1 MTIVRRSL
9 AATPPPRLAFEMHRV
24 STSEDWRRIALLRYK
39 SLRGRGDIPESPAEA
54 FGDWHDRAFN
64 CQGFLLTHHGR
75 PAGTTRSSVSSAS
88 RRWPLPSMECFSK
101 EIAEA
106 IGADLTI
113 LEASLTA
120 IDPAVA
126 EPRTA
131 LFHLFKAH
139 MLRCAAE
146 GADWLIVAVPDAQIG
161 FYRHMFN
168 MRILSGAEQCPGLAS
183 PRVLMGLEFR
193 EHVDLL
199 RKRMPALAATAE
211 EEREFTATGKVAF
224 AAEAALHGA

>member
-1 MTIVRRSL
+1 MHR
-9 AATPPPRLAFEMHRV
+9 AATG
-24 STSEDWRRIALLRYK
+24 EDWRRVALLRYK
-39 SLRGRGDIPESPAEA
+39 ALRSRGDISESPGEA

-64 CQGFLLTHHGR
+64 CQAFLLMHQGR
-75 PAGTTRSSVSSAS
+75 PAGTTRSSLSSAS

-101 EIAEA
+101 EIAHA
-106 IGADLTI
+106 IAGDLTI

-120 IDPAVA
+120 VDPAVA

-146 GADWLIVAVPDAQIG
+146 GADWLIVAVPDTQIG
-161 FYRHMFN
+161 FYRRMFN
-168 MRILSGAEQCPGLAS
+168 MRILSGPEQCPGLAL

-193 EHVDLL
+193 EQAALL
-199 RKRMPALAATAE
+199 CKRMPTLAATPE
-211 EEREFTATGKVAF
+211 EEREFAAAGKVVF
-224 AAEAALHGA
+224 APGAAALAGGD

>member
-1 MTIVRRSL
+1 MHR
-9 AATPPPRLAFEMHRV
+9 AATG
-24 STSEDWRRIALLRYK
+24 EDWRRIALLRYK
-39 SLRGRGDIPESPAEA
+39 ALHSRGDIPENPAEA

-64 CQGFLLTHHGR
+64 CQAFLLAHHGR

-146 GADWLIVAVPDAQIG
+146 GVDWMIVAVPDTQIG
-161 FYRHMFN
+161 FYRRMFN
-168 MRILSGAEQCPGLAS
+168 MRILSGAEPCPGLAS

-193 EHVDLL
+193 EHAALL
-199 RKRMPALAATAE
+199 CKRMPILAATAD
-211 EEREFTATGKVAF
+211 EEREFAATGKVEF
-224 AAEAALHGA
+224 AADGAARASVD

>member
-1 MTIVRRSL
+1 MTTVRRSL
-9 AATPPPRLAFEMHRV
+9 PATLPPQPEFQMHRA
-24 STSEDWRRIALLRYK
+24 TTGEDCRRIAILRYK
-39 SLRGRGDIPESPAEA
+39 ALRSRADIAENPSES

-64 CQGFLLTHHGR
+64 CQAFLLTHHGR

-101 EIAEA
+101 EIGQAV
-106 IGADLTI
+106 GGDLTI

-120 IDPAVA
+120 VDPAVA

-146 GADWLIVAVPDAQIG
+146 GADWLIVAVPDTQIG
-161 FYRHMFN
+161 FYRRMFN
-168 MRILSGAEQCPGLAS
+168 MRILSGAEQCPGLAL

-193 EHVDLL
+193 EHAALL
-199 RKRMPALAATAE
+199 CKRMPALAATAE
-211 EEREFTATGKVAF
+211 EEREFAATGTVAF
-224 AAEAALHGA
+224 ASEAAL

>member
-1 MTIVRRSL
+1 MTTVRRSF
-9 AATPPPRLAFEMHRV
+9 AATLPPVSAFQMHRAV
-24 STSEDWRRIALLRYK
+24 TGEDWRRIALLRYK
-39 SLRGRGDIPESPAEA
+39 ALRGRGDIAESATEA

-64 CQGFLLTHHGR
+64 CQAFLLTHNGR

-88 RRWPLPSMECFSK
+88 RRWPLPAMECFSK

-106 IGADLTI
+106 VGGDLTI

-120 IDPAVA
+120 VDAAVV
-126 EPRTA
+126 EPRAA

-146 GADWLIVAVPDAQIG
+146 GADWLIVAVPDTQIG
-161 FYRHMFN
+161 FYRRMFN
-168 MRILSGAEQCPGLAS
+168 MRILSGPEQCPGLEL

-193 EHVDLL
+193 EHAALL
-199 RKRMPALAATAE
+199 AKRMPALATTPE
-211 EEREFTATGKVAF
+211 EEQEFTAAGKVAF
-224 AAEAALHGA
+224 AAEPVT

>member
-1 MTIVRRSL
+1 
-9 AATPPPRLAFEMHRV
+9 MHRAQ
-24 STSEDWRRIALLRYK
+24 SAEDWRRVADLRYRAF
-39 SLRGRGDIPESPAEA
+39 RGRGDIEENATQA
-54 FGDWHDRAFN
+54 YGDWHDRAFN
-64 CQGFLLTHHGR
+64 CQAFLMTRNGR

-101 EIAEA
+101 EIAHA
-106 IGADLTI
+106 VDGDLTI

-120 IDPAVA
+120 VDPAVA

-146 GADWLIVAVPDAQIG
+146 GADWLIVAVPDTQIG
-161 FYRHMFN
+161 FYRRMFN
-168 MRILSGAEQCPGLAS
+168 MRILSGAEQCPGLAV

-193 EHVDLL
+193 EHATLL
-199 RKRMPALAATAE
+199 RKRMPALAATPE
-211 EEREFTATGKVAF
+211 EEREFAANGTVVFATEQLA
-224 AAEAALHGA
+224 